1 MRRRVFITLLGG
13 AAAWP
18 LAARAQQAGKVHR
31 IGFLGSATAAGSAK
45 AVESLRTGLREFGYV
60 ESTNIGIEF
69 RWAEGIYDRLPHLV
83 AELIATNVD
92 VLITHGTP
100 GTRVAKQATT
110 TIPIV
115 MAISG
120 DAIATGLVSS
130 LARPEANLT
139 GSTFF
144 LPQLNA
150 KRLEL
155 LKEACPRISPISEAF
170 LVACRRGDR
179 IVWPMSEFG
188 TLLPRANAA
197 ACPQLAKADRNIR
210 PNRRALLCLPS
221 ARGNAQERR
230 AAPNRRGSRK
240 IQSACAAPD
249 LDAYKSAC
257 SMPGS
262 GPAKGG
268 ASGRNTRWLPA
279 ARR

>member
-1 MRRRVFITLLGG
+1 LNNLANDPLWHIGAQCPSGVISLLGG
-13 AAAWP
+13 TVAAWP

-31 IGFLGSATAAGSAK
+31 IGFLASATAAGSAK

-60 ESTNIGIEF
+60 EGTNIGIEF

-144 LPQLNA
+144 FHNSMRSDWKCSRRRVRASPV
-150 KRLEL
+150 R
-155 LKEACPRISPISEAF
+155 PRSQIPTILS
-170 LVACRRGDR
+170 
-179 IVWPMSEFG
+179 
-188 TLLPRANAA
+188 
-197 ACPQLAKADRNIR
+197 
-210 PNRRALLCLPS
+210 
-221 ARGNAQERR
+221 
-230 AAPNRRGSRK
+230 
-240 IQSACAAPD
+240 
-249 LDAYKSAC
+249 
-257 SMPGS
+257 
-262 GPAKGG
+262 
-268 ASGRNTRWLPA
+268 A
-279 ARR
+279 ARSFQRCRQPPRP

>member
-1 MRRRVFITLLGG
+1 MKRRQFIRLLGG

-18 LAARAQQAGKVHR
+18 MAARAQQAGKVHR

-60 ESTNIGIEF
+60 EGTNIDLEF
-69 RWAEGIYDRLPHLV
+69 RWAEGIYDRLPRLV
-83 AELIATNVD
+83 AELIARNVN

-130 LARPEANLT
+130 LARPDANLT

-155 LKEACPRISPISEAF
+155 LKEACPSISRPARSEEHTSELQSLRQ
-170 LVACRRGDR
+170 LVCR
-179 IVWPMSEFG
+179 
-188 TLLPRANAA
+188 
-197 ACPQLAKADRNIR
+197 
-210 PNRRALLCLPS
+210 
-221 ARGNAQERR
+221 
-230 AAPNRRGSRK
+230 
-240 IQSACAAPD
+240 
-249 LDAYKSAC
+249 
-257 SMPGS
+257 
-262 GPAKGG
+262 
-268 ASGRNTRWLPA
+268 
-279 ARR
+279 

>member
-1 MRRRVFITLLGG
+1 MMRRRDVFTLLGG
-13 AAAWP
+13 AAAAWP
-18 LAARAQQAGKVHR
+18 LAARAQQTGKVHR

-60 ESTNIGIEF
+60 EGTNIGIEF

-150 KRLEL
+150 
-155 LKEACPRISPISEAF
+155 AQGGVSAH
-170 LVACRRGDR
+170 
-179 IVWPMSEFG
+179 
-188 TLLPRANAA
+188 LP
-197 ACPQLAKADRNIR
+197 PG
-210 PNRRALLCLPS
+210 RALKSRQSCQQTDHSSDAGRRRTIEFDSRSRPGAESQRVQSCFRCHGQEPRRLG
-221 ARGNAQERR
+221 RGY
-230 AAPNRRGSRK
+230 RGRG
-240 IQSACAAPD
+240 IC
-249 LDAYKSAC
+249 C
-257 SMPGS
+257 
-262 GPAKGG
+262 
-268 ASGRNTRWLPA
+268 
-279 ARR
+279 